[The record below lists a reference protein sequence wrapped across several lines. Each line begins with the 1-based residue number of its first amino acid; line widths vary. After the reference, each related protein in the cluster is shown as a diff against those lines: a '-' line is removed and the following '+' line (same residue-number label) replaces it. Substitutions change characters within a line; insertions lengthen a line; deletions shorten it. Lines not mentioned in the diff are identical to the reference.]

1 MRNIFI
7 ILLLNFTVLNLLAL
21 PILLDVTITQNENI
35 EINYRI
41 KNPSDNMRIDIGCY
55 NKNNLEIVT
64 IPVEIISGDYSYIQI
79 KDNYSFEINKEGLPN
94 NFNLD
99 NFIIFPKLFY
109 EDRIYYEMQKFS
121 TGSYSVM
128 KSSKEIITT
137 STRGFYI
144 SKFEVTNE
152 QFLAFVNADGYE
164 FREYWIIDPN
174 IMSKSEIGWFY
185 QARYKMSLPFG
196 WSFGNEPFFKEADS
210 DFLYGPITN
219 VRWFEANAFC
229 NWMQGEMPT
238 LKQIEVAFH
247 NSEKSDDEM
256 FSGISVFNED
266 KFPLQKITDGVSEW
280 LMSGVDPISAAC
292 IGCNE
297 MFVLKNN
304 SNQRF
309 ERVFTLL
316 KCPLYREV
324 DLGFRLAVEQ
334 KN

>member
-1 MRNIFI
+1 MKNIFI
-7 ILLLNFTVLNLLAL
+7 ILILSFTVLNLLAL
-21 PILLDVTITQNENI
+21 PILLDVTITQKENI
-35 EINYRI
+35 EISYRI
-41 KNPSDNMRIDIGCY
+41 KNPSDNMKIDIGCY
-55 NKNNLEIVT
+55 NKNNLEIIT
-64 IPVEIISGDYSYIQI
+64 IPIEKISGDYSYISI
-79 KDNYSFEINKEGLPN
+79 KDNYSFEIDKEGLPE

-99 NFIIFPKLFY
+99 NYIIFPKLFY
-109 EDRIYYEMQKFS
+109 EDRIYYEMEKFPA
-121 TGSYSVM
+121 GSYSVM
-128 KSSKEIITT
+128 KNSKEIIAI
-137 STRGFYI
+137 STGEFYI

-152 QFLAFVNADGYE
+152 QYLAFINADGYE

-210 DFLYGPITN
+210 DFLYGPVTN

-229 NWMQGEMPT
+229 NWLECDMPT
-238 LKQIEVAFH
+238 LEQAQIAFH
-247 NSEKSDDEM
+247 NSVISNDTL
-256 FSGISVFNED
+256 FAGISVFSENN
-266 KFPLQKITDGVSEW
+266 FPLQKVVDGVSEW
-280 LMSGVDPISAAC
+280 LMSGVDPTSAAC

-324 DLGFRLAVEQ
+324 DLGFRLVVEQ